1 MEKMDMSM
9 AIELPDD
16 FAVNRYL
23 TYAQIQQIVNAVEK
37 AAQTDDSWATRETNI
52 DMLVLYHATNL
63 GKEKLEEIGH
73 KTLLQSGL
81 IDNVK
86 AQIVNYHQLKEALD
100 FTESLPRAVY
110 KLISQLPKVLDNDVF
125 KSAMKKY
132 GK

>member
-37 AAQTDDSWATRETNI
+37 AAQTDDSLVIREPNI

-125 KSAMKKY
+125 KASMKKY